1 MTDVHIFNI
10 TDPKLV
16 RLMSAALDSDWG
28 ITYITH
34 TKDGKPDSMEVVLD
48 VEDKNDAALLEAIR
62 Q

>member
-1 MTDVHIFNI
+1 MTDVRLFTL

-16 RLMSAALDSDWG
+16 RLMSAVMDSNWC

-34 TKDGKPDSMEVVLD
+34 LKDGKPDSMEVVMD
-48 VEDKNDAALLEAIR
+48 VEDEKDAALLEAIR